1 MIRKRIQ
8 APSPSLQASGSP
20 ALPSS
25 LQPPASSLS
34 SRRAFSLTELLVVIS
49 IIGMLAGI
57 SLGAL
62 YSARETGRK
71 AKTKATI
78 TKLDMIIQAKYA
90 EFFSRRMPIQ
100 NRRIPP
106 DAMAEL
112 KFRVLQEI
120 MRMEMPDRARD
131 IVFPRREVEPS
142 LALTDAA
149 PVDILAEVKPL
160 ASYAANSRSDQYFI
174 DIQGRFSPMKP
185 SFANVSGFQRTALGK
200 RYFRRV
206 VGSSFLTSTNFD
218 SAECLYMIIQADP
231 EAREQFQPGEIGDAD
246 EDGFFEFHDGWD
258 RPIMFLRWAPGFAG
272 ESDLMSGD
280 GAQDLDPMNP
290 RRIGDLY
297 ADAGKWTRP
306 GNDLTF
312 RLVPLIYSGGPD
324 KKYGINSHH
333 GDPSDPGWTVQ
344 YGSHDPSYPYETINK
359 VWDTDPAVGGGR
371 IGSPITDAAHDE
383 YDAYHDNIT
392 NHSLGMN

>member
-1 MIRKRIQ
+1 MIRKK
-8 APSPSLQASGSP
+8 LQASGCSRIRQNLAVSP
-20 ALPSS
+20 YS
-25 LQPPASSLS
+25 LQSPVSSLS
-34 SRRAFSLTELLVVIS
+34 SRRGFSLTELLVVIS
-49 IIGMLAGI
+49 IIGMLAGMT
-57 SLGAL
+57 LGAL

-131 IVFPRREVEPS
+131 IVFPRWDMTT
-142 LALTDAA
+142 TDIADA
-149 PVDILAEVKPL
+149 VPGDILAQVKPL

-200 RYFRRV
+200 RYFRKV
-206 VGSSFLTSTNFD
+206 VGTDFLTSTKFD
-218 SAECLYMIIQADP
+218 SAECLYMIINADP

-258 RPIMFLRWAPGFAG
+258 RPIMFIRWAPGFAG

-297 ADAGKWTRP
+297 VDAGKWTRP

-324 KKYGINSHH
+324 KKYGINQKAN
-333 GDPSDPGWTVQ
+333 WIVQ
-344 YGSHDPSYPYETINK
+344 YGSHDPAYPYESVNK
-359 VWDTDPAVGGGR
+359 VWDTGGGGGD
-371 IGSPITDAAHDE
+371 IGLPVTDAAHDE
-383 YDAYHDNIT
+383 YDTYHDNIT

>member
-1 MIRKRIQ
+1 MIRKKPQ
-8 APSPSLQASGSP
+8 ASSIRLQASGSP

-25 LQPPASSLS
+25 LQPPAFSLS
-34 SRRAFSLTELLVVIS
+34 SRRAFSLTELLVVIA

-71 AKTKATI
+71 AKTRATI

-100 NRRIPP
+100 NRRIYP

-131 IVFPRREVEPS
+131 IVFPRWDMS
-142 LALTDAA
+142 TTDIADA
-149 PVDILAEVKPL
+149 VPGDILAQVKPL

-200 RYFRRV
+200 RYFRKV
-206 VGSSFLTSTNFD
+206 VGTDFLTSTKFD
-218 SAECLYMIIQADP
+218 SAECLYMIINADP

-258 RPIMFLRWAPGFAG
+258 RPIMFIRWAPGFAG

-297 ADAGKWTRP
+297 VDSGKWTRP
-306 GNDLTF
+306 GNDMTF

-324 KKYGINSHH
+324 KKYGINQK
-333 GDPSDPGWTVQ
+333 PNWIVQ
-344 YGSHDPSYPYETINK
+344 YGSHDSGYPYESVNK
-359 VWDTDPAVGGGR
+359 VWDTTGGGGD
-371 IGSPITDAAHDE
+371 IGLPVTDAAHDE